1 MMWGTLTLK
10 LSSFLLLSLPSVYS
24 VCASEQQPF
33 EFGEM
38 STPQYTLP
46 PLPYAYDVSIAII
59 ARPTT
64 PHQSYS

>member
-1 MMWGTLTLK
+1 MMRGTLMLK
-10 LSSFLLLSLPSVYS
+10 LSGFLLLPLSSISS

-46 PLPYAYDVSIAII
+46 PLPYAYDVSIAITTRLI
-59 ARPTT
+59 A
-64 PHQSYS
+64 PHQSY